1 MRQCVSWSP
10 SGRGRVGTEI
20 RHSPAFTAAEE
31 QALWAKGVLGCTN
44 PKNLQRAV
52 FFYIGKRFCVRG
64 GEEQRRLGPSQF
76 VRTRD
81 PDCFT
86 YIEHGSKNRS
96 GGLAQLHLE
105 NKCVPCYAVPENITE
120 CLVFLLD
127 YLHIIPFQ
135 IARICFQGRYN
146 LLPT

>member
-31 QALWAKGVLGCTN
+31 QALWAKDVLGCTN
-44 PKNLQRAV
+44 PKNLQHAV
-52 FFYIGKRFCVRG
+52 SFILVSDSVLEGVRNSG
-64 GEEQRRLGPSQF
+64 YWGLLSLCALMTQIAPHN
-76 VRTRD
+76 
-81 PDCFT
+81 

-105 NKCVPCYAVPENITE
+105 NKCVPCY
-120 CLVFLLD
+120 
-127 YLHIIPFQ
+127 
-135 IARICFQGRYN
+135 ICCS
-146 LLPT
+146 